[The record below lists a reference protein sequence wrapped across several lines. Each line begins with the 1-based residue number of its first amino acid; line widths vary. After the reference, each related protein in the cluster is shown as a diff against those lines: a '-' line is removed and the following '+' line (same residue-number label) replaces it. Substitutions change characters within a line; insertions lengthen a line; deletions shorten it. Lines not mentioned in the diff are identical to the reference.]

1 MKKILIV
8 EDDIELS
15 KELKLLL
22 EQNGYQAEI
31 VSDFFNTKQ
40 QILESNSD
48 LVLLDINIPNE
59 NGEYLLKEIRKVSNV
74 PIIMVTSRNTE
85 LDEVVSMSYGA
96 DDYITKPYNPT
107 ILLLHIEAL
116 FKQIEKNSPRL
127 RYRHIQLNL
136 EKGTI
141 ETENEEITLSK
152 NELMIFTYL
161 LKNQGKIVTR
171 EDIMNYLWDT
181 EEFIDDNTLTVN
193 INRLRK
199 RLLDVGLGDCIETRR
214 GQGYILL

>member
-31 VSDFFNTKQ
+31 VSDFSNTKQ
-40 QILESNSD
+40 QILENNSD

-116 FKQIEKNSPRL
+116 FKRIEKNSPRL

>member
-31 VSDFFNTKQ
+31 VSDFSNTKQ
-40 QILESNSD
+40 QILENNSD

-116 FKQIEKNSPRL
+116 FKRIEKNSPRL

-161 LKNQGKIVTR
+161 SKNQGKIVTR

>member
-22 EQNGYQAEI
+22 EQNGYQSEA
-31 VSDFFNTKQ
+31 VSDFSNTKQ

-48 LVLLDINIPNE
+48 LILLDINIPNE

-116 FKQIEKNSPRL
+116 FKRIEKNSPRL

-193 INRLRK
+193 INRLRR
-199 RLLDVGLGDCIETRR
+199 RLLGVGLGDCIETRR

>member
-22 EQNGYQAEI
+22 EQNGYQAEA
-31 VSDFFNTKQ
+31 VSNFSNTKQ

-59 NGEYLLKEIRKVSNV
+59 NGEYLLKEVRKVSNV

-116 FKQIEKNSPRL
+116 FKRIEKNSPRL

>member
-22 EQNGYQAEI
+22 EQNGYQAEAI
-31 VSDFFNTKQ
+31 SNFSNTKQ

-116 FKQIEKNSPRL
+116 FKRIEKNSPRL

>member
-22 EQNGYQAEI
+22 EQNGYQAEAI
-31 VSDFFNTKQ
+31 SNFSNTKQ

-116 FKQIEKNSPRL
+116 FKRIEKNSPRL
-127 RYRHIQLNL
+127 RYRHIELNL

>member
-31 VSDFFNTKQ
+31 VSDFSNTKQ

-116 FKQIEKNSPRL
+116 FKRIEKNSPRL

-199 RLLDVGLGDCIETRR
+199 RLLDVGLGDCIETNR

>member
-22 EQNGYQAEI
+22 EQNGYQAEAI
-31 VSDFFNTKQ
+31 SNFSNTKQ

-116 FKQIEKNSPRL
+116 FKRIEK
-127 RYRHIQLNL
+127 
-136 EKGTI
+136 
-141 ETENEEITLSK
+141 
-152 NELMIFTYL
+152 
-161 LKNQGKIVTR
+161 IV
-171 EDIMNYLWDT
+171 LA
-181 EEFIDDNTLTVN
+181 
-193 INRLRK
+193 
-199 RLLDVGLGDCIETRR
+199 
-214 GQGYILL
+214 

>member
-31 VSDFFNTKQ
+31 VSDFSNTKQ
-40 QILESNSD
+40 QILENNSD

-59 NGEYLLKEIRKVSNV
+59 NGEYLLKEIRKTSNV

-116 FKQIEKNSPRL
+116 FKRIEKNSPRL

>member
-22 EQNGYQAEI
+22 EQNGYQAEAI
-31 VSDFFNTKQ
+31 SNFSNTKQ

-59 NGEYLLKEIRKVSNV
+59 NGEYLLKEVRKVSNV

-116 FKQIEKNSPRL
+116 FKRIEKNSPRL

>member
-31 VSDFFNTKQ
+31 VSDFSNTKQ

-116 FKQIEKNSPRL
+116 FKRIEKNSPRL

>member
-22 EQNGYQAEI
+22 EQNGYQAEA
-31 VSDFFNTKQ
+31 VSDFSNTKQ

-59 NGEYLLKEIRKVSNV
+59 NGEYLLKEVRKVSNV

-116 FKQIEKNSPRL
+116 FKRIEKNSPRL

-152 NELMIFTYL
+152 NELMIFIFP
-161 LKNQGKIVTR
+161 KFKEI
-171 EDIMNYLWDT
+171 
-181 EEFIDDNTLTVN
+181 F
-193 INRLRK
+193 
-199 RLLDVGLGDCIETRR
+199 
-214 GQGYILL
+214 

>member
-116 FKQIEKNSPRL
+116 FKRIEKNSPRL

-136 EKGTI
+136 EKGTV

>member
-1 MKKILIV
+1 MSVII
-8 EDDIELS
+8 
-15 KELKLLL
+15 
-22 EQNGYQAEI
+22 I
-31 VSDFFNTKQ
+31 VSS
-40 QILESNSD
+40 ILMRSIQTTVLSLKNYNIAENNSD

-59 NGEYLLKEIRKVSNV
+59 NGEYLLKEIRKTSNV

-116 FKQIEKNSPRL
+116 FKRIEKNSPRL
-127 RYRHIQLNL
+127 RYRHIELNL

-141 ETENEEITLSK
+141 EAGTEEIILSK
-152 NELMIFTYL
+152 NELMIFSYL

-171 EDIMNYLWDT
+171 EDIMNYLWNT

>member
-116 FKQIEKNSPRL
+116 FKRIEKNSPRL
-127 RYRHIQLNL
+127 RYRHIELNL

>member
-31 VSDFFNTKQ
+31 VSDFSNTKQ
-40 QILESNSD
+40 QILENNSD

-59 NGEYLLKEIRKVSNV
+59 NGEYLLKEIRKTSNV

-107 ILLLHIEAL
+107 ILLLHIEAF
-116 FKQIEKNSPRL
+116 FKRIEKNSPRL
-127 RYRHIQLNL
+127 RYRHIELNL

-141 ETENEEITLSK
+141 EAGTKEIILSK
-152 NELMIFTYL
+152 NELMIFSYL

-171 EDIMNYLWDT
+171 EDIMNYLWNT

>member
-31 VSDFFNTKQ
+31 VSDFSNTKQ

-116 FKQIEKNSPRL
+116 FKRIEKNSPRL
-127 RYRHIQLNL
+127 RYRHIELNL